1 MPEQIIITGCG
12 PGGREYL
19 TRAAE
24 EAVAGAD
31 VLAGAPGL
39 LGLFPDFPGQCLVLA
54 GDIPGFLRQLEGC
67 EGIAVVLVSGDPGLF
82 SLSRRVLEHFGT
94 HRCRIIPGISSL
106 QIACARLALDWE
118 DTRIVSLHAQADTPS
133 VQELLTFAHIALF
146 AGNGTHDAQFL
157 ALHQALRAGYR
168 AVLCQDLTLPGE
180 RICELAEDDPSPAL
194 GSGRKLVVFIRKHHT
209 A

>member
-39 LGLFPDFPGQCLVLA
+39 LGLFPDFPGRTLILA
-54 GDIPGFLRQLEGC
+54 GDIPGFLHELEGC
-67 EGIAVVLVSGDPGLF
+67 GGVVAVLVSGDPGLF

-106 QIACARLALDWE
+106 QVACARLGLDWE
-118 DTRIVSLHAQADTPS
+118 NTRIVSLHAPEDTPP
-133 VQELLTFAHIALF
+133 VQDMLAFAQIAVF
-146 AGNGTHDAQFL
+146 AGNGAHDTQFV
-157 ALHQALRAGYR
+157 ALYQALRAGYR
-168 AVLCQDLTLPGE
+168 AMLCEDLTLPGE
-180 RICELAEDDPSPAL
+180 RICELVEDNPAPAL
-194 GSGRKLVVFIRKHHT
+194 GSGRKLVLFIRKHT
-209 A
+209 G